1 MPLIS
6 VIPTLQN
13 KCPRLSA
20 GGGLQPARKRPTP
33 RQISPPSLHLCPPR
47 RGTETRR
54 AGSSP
59 SCPRAG
65 PGRAGRARRGWGGRT
80 PTRAPRPRRGQ
91 SRPDAR
97 RHLCPGSRG
106 ALPPPA
112 APPRLRRCASTSGEG
127 AAVPTRGGGRCCPR
141 TGGGGWGV
149 EGAARGPVSGRGM
162 RRTAPGSRGEKG
174 SPVRRQFPEGGGD
187 LKYNIGLDLE
197 PIKRN
202 GRTITRNP
210 AESRLQSKGR
220 SARLRVFTSARVAH
234 WAQSPSKR
242 ANLLCSLP
250 APRDLRARGYSP
262 ERRCRGD
269 HGTSHA
275 SGQEQKPL
283 RSRFPRWCSSLREA
297 LK

>member
-1 MPLIS
+1 MPEGTCA
-6 VIPTLQN
+6 PA
-13 KCPRLSA
+13 A
-20 GGGLQPARKRPTP
+20 GEPSRR
-33 RQISPPSLHLCPPR
+33 RQPPR
-47 RGTETRR
+47 
-54 AGSSP
+54 AS
-59 SCPRAG
+59 A
-65 PGRAGRARRGWGGRT
+65 
-80 PTRAPRPRRGQ
+80 
-91 SRPDAR
+91 
-97 RHLCPGSRG
+97 G
-106 ALPPPA
+106 ALPPA
-112 APPRLRRCASTSGEG
+112 GREPPCPLVG
-127 AAVPTRGGGRCCPR
+127 AAGAARAP
-141 TGGGGWGV
+141 GGGGGGV

>member
-1 MPLIS
+1 M
-6 VIPTLQN
+6 
-13 KCPRLSA
+13 
-20 GGGLQPARKRPTP
+20 
-33 RQISPPSLHLCPPR
+33 
-47 RGTETRR
+47 
-54 AGSSP
+54 
-59 SCPRAG
+59 
-65 PGRAGRARRGWGGRT
+65 
-80 PTRAPRPRRGQ
+80 
-91 SRPDAR
+91 
-97 RHLCPGSRG
+97 
-106 ALPPPA
+106 
-112 APPRLRRCASTSGEG
+112 
-127 AAVPTRGGGRCCPR
+127 
-141 TGGGGWGV
+141 

-269 HGTSHA
+269 HGTRHA